1 MALIHFRSLSRW
13 IGSYTRYA
21 SDSEID
27 KVLFPAPLE
36 VDRFFY
42 PRFRK
47 EYLCLNLCVSV
58 PSRGGQV
65 LIISKESVINEK
77 DLGLFPSTLEVDRF
91 LYQSNDYIKNNFEE
105 LVSVPSR
112 GEQGVLQCLVCTF
125 Q

>member
-36 VDRFFY
+36 VDRF
-42 PRFRK
+42 
-47 EYLCLNLCVSV
+47 
-58 PSRGGQV
+58 
-65 LIISKESVINEK
+65 
-77 DLGLFPSTLEVDRF
+77 

-112 GEQGVLQCLVCTF
+112 GE
-125 Q
+125 